1 MSALCQLNTTHLLFS
16 TCRAEY
22 IISPFHTHTH
32 TRTPPQTQR
41 DGAEVWVGR
50 EVETGKISSGKKKKK
65 GEERV
70 EEVLNQETERSGH

>member
-1 MSALCQLNTTHLLFS
+1 MSTQHDTLIVLNMQGRIYYLS
-16 TCRAEY
+16 
-22 IISPFHTHTH
+22 SPHTHT
-32 TRTPPQTQR
+32 PLQTQR